1 MKRLLKVFIAIMM
14 SISLVGCSESKSED
28 GYKVMILKQMDHA
41 SLDEIAESIEAELDA
56 LSKEKNITIN
66 YETVS
71 GQGDATI
78 LKQYADQA
86 VSDEY
91 DAIIPIA
98 TMAAQQAAASCKNS
112 DTKVI
117 FAAVSDPES
126 AGLTGMDYVTGTSD
140 ALNTPNIIDIMLAIN
155 PDLKKVG
162 LLYSKNETNSTAS
175 IEDAKAIF
183 DTLGIEYIEYTA
195 NNTEEAITAVN
206 AAISDK
212 VEAVFTPTD
221 NIIMASEIAIYGLLM
236 NAGIPHYAGADSFVK
251 KGAFLTC
258 GVNYVNLGTATA
270 DITYNFIVNG
280 VAAYKDAEL
289 TKDFYT
295 MDGDIITVNKEVGA
309 ALNIDY
315 SSVLSSF
322 GEVVEVNIEG

>member
-1 MKRLLKVFIAIMM
+1 MKRLLKVFIAFMM
-14 SISLVGCSESKSED
+14 SISLVGCSDSPSKD

-41 SLDEIAESIEAELDA
+41 SLDEIANSIEAELDA
-56 LSKEKNITIN
+56 LSKEKGVTIT

-86 VSDEY
+86 VSDDY

-155 PDLKKVG
+155 PNLKKVG
-162 LLYSKNETNSTAS
+162 LLYSKNETNSTTS

-183 DTLGIEYIEYTA
+183 DTLGIEYVEYTA

-206 AAISDK
+206 TAISDK

-221 NIIMASEIAIYGLLM
+221 NIIMASEIAIYDLLM
-236 NAGIPHYAGADSFVK
+236 KAGIPHYAGADSFVK

-295 MDGDIITVNKEVGA
+295 MEGDIITVNKEVGA
-309 ALNIDY
+309 ALNINY
-315 SSVLSSF
+315 SSILSSF